1 MNSNEI
7 LKKYNLKIIKNTDDC
22 ILIANDC
29 KNMNT
34 CIIFCNYETSKCI
47 LECIFYFDE
56 GINFDDYLD
65 AIKKK
70 VNEMDLRPVN
80 KNLLHLE
87 NKMSDEI
94 FKKYNLEIQEETVK
108 TKNLISICGYDMG
121 IYSSV
126 EFVQTRIPY
135 RKISN
140 ALDFSFHFNEDIN
153 FDEFLEAIR
162 KKAKELDLK

>member
-7 LKKYNLKIIKNTDDC
+7 LKKYNLRIIKNTDDC

-29 KNMNT
+29 KSMNT
-34 CIIFCNYETSKCI
+34 CINFCNYKTSKCI

-56 GINFDDYLD
+56 GIDFKDYLD

-80 KNLLHLE
+80 KKLLYLE
-87 NKMSDEI
+87 NKTSDEI
-94 FKKYNLEIQEETVK
+94 FEKYNLKIQEET
-108 TKNLISICGYDMG
+108 NESISIYGYDKG
-121 IYSSV
+121 IYSYV
-126 EFVQTRIPY
+126 DFVKTRTV
-135 RKISN
+135 RHKTAN
-140 ALDFSFHFNEDIN
+140 ALEFSFHFNEDIN